1 MATIMITEFMEFEQ
15 VNEMSKIHN
24 VIYEPEI
31 YLNTT
36 EIIEKINNVDALI
49 VRNKTK
55 VSKNML
61 SLAKKLKVIGRLGV
75 GLDNIDTDFCKKNK
89 ISVVI
94 AEGANANSVCEYV
107 LMGILT
113 LFRGTRLSTEKIIN
127 GEWDRKEN
135 TGFEIE
141 NKILGIVGIGTIG
154 RIVARK
160 AGNLGMKLIGTDIEI
175 SDDDEIWNDLN
186 IRCASI
192 DEVLQKSDVISLHV
206 PLTKNTKN
214 LFGKNEF
221 EKMQKGS
228 FIINTSRGGIIDE
241 KALLDSLNK
250 MHLGGA
256 MLDVFENEPLNSP
269 NKFAK
274 FDNVILTPH
283 IAGLTNQ
290 SNSRVSK
297 MITMH
302 ILDFLKEEDA

>member
-36 EIIEKINNVDALI
+36 EIIEKINNIDALI

-55 VSKNML
+55 VTKNML
-61 SLAKKLKVIGRLGV
+61 SLAKNLKVIGRLGV

-154 RIVARK
+154 RIVAKK

-186 IRCASI
+186 IQCASI

-214 LFGKNEF
+214 LFGKKEF

-297 MITMH
+297 MITKH
-302 ILDFLKEEDA
+302 ILDFLKEENA

>member
-1 MATIMITEFMEFEQ
+1 MEFEQ

-36 EIIEKINNVDALI
+36 EIIEKINNIDALI

-55 VSKNML
+55 VTKNIL
-61 SLAKKLKVIGRLGV
+61 SLAKNLKVIGRLGV

-154 RIVARK
+154 RIVAKK

-186 IRCASI
+186 IQCASI

-214 LFGKNEF
+214 LFGKKEF

-297 MITMH
+297 MITKH
-302 ILDFLKEEDA
+302 ILDFLKEENA